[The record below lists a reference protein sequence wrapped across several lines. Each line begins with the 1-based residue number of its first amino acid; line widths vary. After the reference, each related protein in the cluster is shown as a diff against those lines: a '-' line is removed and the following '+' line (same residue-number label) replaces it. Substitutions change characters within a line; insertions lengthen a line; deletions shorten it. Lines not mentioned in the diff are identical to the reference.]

1 MLTSQPGPGPPYTP
15 TNYSS
20 THTSAYGVR
29 QDGRVLRDHSALAQL
44 CGFVPPKLSKM
55 CTHCVKESARDSE
68 LLFNMIAHLG
78 HPGAR
83 EYVQV
88 LVVFSV
94 SSGNP
99 GAMEPTLYSSF
110 LFNMIVHLVNTG
122 ARDIVK
128 SPVVNS
134 VASSNPDAMEP
145 TLYSSFLFN
154 MIVHLVNTGAR
165 EIVKSPVDNSVASGN
180 PDAMEPSLSSSL
192 AEHVPSHLS
201 PLKSNNGSSHLQ
213 ATSHYKATLHPW
225 PGHIP
230 GRLILGDPSP
240 KLTTLGHLSG
250 RLFF

>member
-1 MLTSQPGPGPPYTP
+1 
-15 TNYSS
+15 
-20 THTSAYGVR
+20 
-29 QDGRVLRDHSALAQL
+29 
-44 CGFVPPKLSKM
+44 
-55 CTHCVKESARDSE
+55 
-68 LLFNMIAHLG
+68 MIAHLG
-78 HPGAR
+78 YPGAR
-83 EYVQV
+83 EFVQV
-88 LVVFSV
+88 LVVISV

-99 GAMEPTLYSSF
+99 GAMEPTLYSSL

-122 ARDIVK
+122 AREIVK
-128 SPVVNS
+128 SHVDNS
-134 VASSNPDAMEP
+134 VASSNPDVMEP

-165 EIVKSPVDNSVASGN
+165 EIVKSPVVNSVASGN

-192 AEHVPSHLS
+192 AEQTPPHQSHLS

-240 KLTTLGHLSG
+240 KLTKIQTPGRHASWRPLTLGHNFG
-250 RLFF
+250 RLIFRRSSTKLHLNSNHLVVSSPGGHSP